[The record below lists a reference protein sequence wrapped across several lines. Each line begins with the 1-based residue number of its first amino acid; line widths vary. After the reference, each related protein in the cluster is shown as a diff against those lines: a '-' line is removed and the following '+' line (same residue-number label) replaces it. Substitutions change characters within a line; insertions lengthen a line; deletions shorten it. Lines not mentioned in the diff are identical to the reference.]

1 MKEAVIRAEARLS
14 LGWIF
19 GAALL
24 GFTSSAL
31 LGSMLGL
38 PRDVFVGIHAAIV
51 AGFSVVFLRI
61 ERIDLQV
68 QLRRRWRGGLI
79 VGGLVGALLART
91 VLLQPASSR
100 PAGVELAWA
109 LLWDGGLYGIADAV
123 LLSVVPVLAVYG
135 SRPDGEL
142 RNPAARWRWGLAA
155 LLASLFIAAAYH
167 LGFTEFRGSALA
179 GPLIGNA
186 IVTLSYL
193 ASGSPV
199 APMLSHFV
207 MHAAAV
213 LHGMA
218 TTAQLPP
225 H

>member
-1 MKEAVIRAEARLS
+1 MSAAR
-14 LGWIF
+14 WIV

-24 GFTSSAL
+24 GFASAAL
-31 LGSMLGL
+31 LAAMLGL
-38 PRDVFVGIHAAIV
+38 PRDLFVGFHAAIV
-51 AGFSVVFLRI
+51 AGFCIAYFGI
-61 ERIDLQV
+61 ERVDPRV
-68 QLRRRWRGGLI
+68 QLRRRWRAGLI
-79 VGGLVGALLART
+79 VGALAGALLART
-91 VLLQPASSR
+91 VLLQPDSPR
-100 PAGVELAWA
+100 PAGVELVWA
-109 LLWDGGLYGIADAV
+109 LLWDGGLYGIADAL
-123 LLSVVPVLAVYG
+123 LLSVLPVLAVYG
-135 SRPDGEL
+135 SRPAGEL